1 MSTQP
6 HERIGMSLEEFLAEG
21 AKHAFELINGE
32 RLERM
37 PNVYG
42 HRFLIRWML
51 RQFEAFLASS
61 PLGDVDA
68 EVTYTVSDSA
78 QWVQG
83 SRIPDLAFFG
93 SGRLAQYMRATP
105 EWWLRP
111 LRLVP
116 DLTVELVSPSEK
128 ADDTAKKIA
137 ADLANG
143 VREVWVID
151 MTTQAAHIHTPNG
164 VTAIAPDGALTTPLL
179 PAFELRLPDL
189 FAALD
194 EV

>member
-6 HERIGMSLEEFLAEG
+6 HERIGMSLEEFLARGETQP
-21 AKHAFELINGE
+21 FELIEGE
-32 RLERM
+32 VIARM
-37 PNVYG
+37 SNVYE
-42 HRFLIRWML
+42 HVWLIEKIYLWML
-51 RQFEAFLASS
+51 NHVLAHH
-61 PLGDVDA
+61 LGRVHK
-68 EVTYTVSDSA
+68 EVSYTTSDSA
-78 QWVQG
+78 QWVSS
-83 SRIPDLAFFG
+83 SRIPDIAFYQAHRIDAYRQARPKGFG
-93 SGRLAQYMRATP
+93 
-105 EWWLRP
+105 P

-164 VTAIAPDGALTTPLL
+164 VTEIAPDGALTTPLL

-194 EV
+194 EL